1 MYQSELVKAAI
12 LKALAQRGFAW
23 PEDGAKDK
31 DSVAARRLAF
41 AAMFRYT
48 GMSRTAV
55 AEAVGSSAANAKALQ
70 EACEA
75 AFRQP
80 QERQA
85 WLDDVSKAIAERV
98 AAGS

>member
-1 MYQSELVKAAI
+1 MYQSELVMAAV

-55 AEAVGSSAANAKALQ
+55 AEVLISR
-70 EACEA
+70 C
-75 AFRQP
+75 
-80 QERQA
+80 
-85 WLDDVSKAIAERV
+85 RV
-98 AAGS
+98 LGPREELPKKGEGG